1 MSVFCIF
8 IWVNAWRKCPHG
20 QSWFTR
26 LETRCKPCKT
36 APVLHRAGLEMSR
49 ILTHTEHTPRERER
63 ILLNEF
69 PSLQLSTA
77 TRTAGLW
84 PITADSIQPNLLEV
98 TSAKLTQSK
107 PPSLS
112 ILLPLGVVI
121 KSAYVKPEE
130 KACLLVAWEVCHLVT
145 HHKMFGFTW
154 SPLRFVQRSCATSHG
169 VSWQRTQELAHVL
182 PGPLSLNLY
191 EIPQFIRN
199 RVLLLTFF
207 FFYQIWGFCFFLCA
221 SQNWNQKWR
230 KFRQQSFSQ
239 TSFEDSNNPLMPKY
253 QTTQRTRKS
262 GNLTPRE

>member
-1 MSVFCIF
+1 
-8 IWVNAWRKCPHG
+8 
-20 QSWFTR
+20 
-26 LETRCKPCKT
+26 
-36 APVLHRAGLEMSR
+36 MSR

-130 KACLLVAWEVCHLVT
+130 KACLLVA
-145 HHKMFGFTW
+145 
-154 SPLRFVQRSCATSHG
+154 
-169 VSWQRTQELAHVL
+169 
-182 PGPLSLNLY
+182 
-191 EIPQFIRN
+191 
-199 RVLLLTFF
+199 
-207 FFYQIWGFCFFLCA
+207 
-221 SQNWNQKWR
+221 
-230 KFRQQSFSQ
+230 
-239 TSFEDSNNPLMPKY
+239 
-253 QTTQRTRKS
+253 
-262 GNLTPRE
+262 